1 MSEEELEKTG
11 ILKDMLEKED
21 EEEMTINEM
30 IEEFLEQLDYLEM
43 DEKKK
48 LKLKSLAK
56 QIQEEQDEKAKE
68 FLFNELKKI
77 ANEQL
82 SFSLEIFHQTKVKIC
97 DIINSIEERKNDL
110 IYTAPT
116 PYRID
121 GIKPQQETD
130 KN

>member
-77 ANEQL
+77 ANE
-82 SFSLEIFHQTKVKIC
+82 
-97 DIINSIEERKNDL
+97 
-110 IYTAPT
+110 
-116 PYRID
+116 
-121 GIKPQQETD
+121 
-130 KN
+130 

>member
-30 IEEFLEQLDYLEM
+30 IEEFLEQLDYLDM

-68 FLFNELKKI
+68 ILFNELKKI
-77 ANEQL
+77 ANE
-82 SFSLEIFHQTKVKIC
+82 
-97 DIINSIEERKNDL
+97 
-110 IYTAPT
+110 
-116 PYRID
+116 
-121 GIKPQQETD
+121 
-130 KN
+130 

>member
-11 ILKDMLEKED
+11 ILKDLLSKED

-30 IEEFLEQLDYLEM
+30 IEEFLEQLDYL
-43 DEKKK
+43 DIDAKKK

-77 ANEQL
+77 ANE
-82 SFSLEIFHQTKVKIC
+82 K
-97 DIINSIEERKNDL
+97 
-110 IYTAPT
+110 
-116 PYRID
+116 
-121 GIKPQQETD
+121 
-130 KN
+130 

>member
-30 IEEFLEQLDYLEM
+30 IEEFLEQLDYLDM

-56 QIQEEQDEKAKE
+56 QIQEEQDEKTKE

-77 ANEQL
+77 ANE
-82 SFSLEIFHQTKVKIC
+82 
-97 DIINSIEERKNDL
+97 
-110 IYTAPT
+110 
-116 PYRID
+116 
-121 GIKPQQETD
+121 
-130 KN
+130 

>member
-11 ILKDMLEKED
+11 ILKDMLTKED
-21 EEEMTINEM
+21 DEEMTINEM
-30 IEEFLEQLDYLEM
+30 IEEFLEQLDYLDM

-77 ANEQL
+77 ANE
-82 SFSLEIFHQTKVKIC
+82 
-97 DIINSIEERKNDL
+97 
-110 IYTAPT
+110 
-116 PYRID
+116 
-121 GIKPQQETD
+121 
-130 KN
+130 

>member
-11 ILKDMLEKED
+11 ILKEIISKED

-48 LKLKSLAK
+48 QKLKTLAK
-56 QIQEEQDEKAKE
+56 QIQEEQDEKAKD

-77 ANEQL
+77 ANE
-82 SFSLEIFHQTKVKIC
+82 
-97 DIINSIEERKNDL
+97 
-110 IYTAPT
+110 
-116 PYRID
+116 
-121 GIKPQQETD
+121 
-130 KN
+130 